1 MHYGKEEEWIER
13 NLWVI
18 SLCSEW
24 NLGAPEENLN
34 EREIKVKENTPT
46 REKQHHLLS
55 QNIPL
60 ISGSA
65 FTSPAQGR
73 FKFSLPYS

>member
-1 MHYGKEEEWIER
+1 MHHGKEEERIER

-34 EREIKVKENTPT
+34 EREIKVKGKDFAE
-46 REKQHHLLS
+46 LFALS
-55 QNIPL
+55 FSHAASLTQEDLNWIEE
-60 ISGSA
+60 ISQSW
-65 FTSPAQGR
+65 
-73 FKFSLPYS
+73 